1 MYARCGILYGALI
14 IGSNSRYLSDIVLG
28 KKAAKSIF
36 KLLD

>member
-1 MYARCGILYGALI
+1 MYARSGILYGAFI
-14 IGSNSRYLSDIVLG
+14 IGSNSRYFSDIILG